1 MSLKENTLGWFRK
14 GSTALA
20 DQVLFATSGLV
31 VNILLARWFPLEEYG
46 SYALAFS
53 IYLFL
58 SSFHNAMLLEPMSV
72 LGPASY
78 RNSLSAYLGSLVH
91 LHFAVTVLP
100 ALVVGVS
107 GAVFGLFSTR
117 SSLPSALWGVCV
129 GTPCMLFFWLWRRA
143 AYLDLRPGLALRGAA
158 VYTGLVVL
166 LMFLFHGQGW
176 LTPFTAFVVQA
187 IAGIAAS
194 LVLMMS
200 VRPRLRFPWSDDAMR
215 TILKQ
220 HWEYGRWVVV
230 TAFVFWLAGDAYYVI
245 VASTASI
252 SDVGVLRA
260 TQNFVR
266 PVSQFIVAM
275 TLLLV
280 PWASTRFADRE
291 NVTFRRGINRITVI
305 FTAAAVAYLIGL
317 AICGKWLTELAYGGK
332 YTQFAYLLPLMT
344 LPVLFTAA
352 AEGPAIA
359 VRAMQVPSEIF
370 WAYTAAAVPT
380 ILFGVVLARRWGL
393 IGAAVGLAIS
403 SLAYFAT
410 LSYRYRA
417 RLLEMLPI
425 LVESDSELPSE
436 KVPVA

>member
-1 MSLKENTLGWFRK
+1 MRENTVRWFRR

-20 DQVLFATSGLV
+20 DQALFAGSGFL
-31 VNILLARWFPLEEYG
+31 VNILLARWFPLELYG
-46 SYALAFS
+46 AYALAFS

-78 RNSLSAYLGSLVH
+78 RKSLPDYLGRLLR
-91 LHFAVTVLP
+91 LHFAVTVLLG
-100 ALVVGVS
+100 LVVGIG
-107 GAVFGLFSTR
+107 GAVFGFFAKTTV
-117 SSLPSALWGVCV
+117 LPSALWGVCV

-143 AYLDLRPGLALRGAA
+143 AYLELRPNVALRGAA
-158 VYTGLVVL
+158 VNTAAVVL
-166 LMFLFHGQGW
+166 LMFLFHAWGW

-194 LVLMMS
+194 LVLMLS
-200 VRPRLRFPWSDDAMR
+200 VRPRLRFPWLDDAMR

-252 SDVGVLRA
+252 NDVAVLRA
-260 TQNFVR
+260 IQNLVR
-266 PVSQFIVAM
+266 PVSQFIVAV

-280 PWASTRFADRE
+280 PWASARFADRE
-291 NVTFRRGINRITVI
+291 SVTFRRGINRISVI
-305 FTAAAVAYLIGL
+305 FTAAAVAYLACLTIF
-317 AICGKWLTELAYGGK
+317 GKWLTQLMYGGK

-344 LPVLFTAA
+344 LPVLFGAA

-359 VRAMQVPSEIF
+359 VRAMRVPSEIF

-380 ILFGVVLARRWGL
+380 VLFGVVLARHWGL
-393 IGAAVGLAIS
+393 LGAALGLAMS
-403 SLAYFAT
+403 ALAYCAV
-410 LSYRYRA
+410 LSYRYKI
-417 RLLEMLPI
+417 RLSESLP
-425 LVESDSELPSE
+425 LVVEPDAEFASENAPT
-436 KVPVA
+436 A